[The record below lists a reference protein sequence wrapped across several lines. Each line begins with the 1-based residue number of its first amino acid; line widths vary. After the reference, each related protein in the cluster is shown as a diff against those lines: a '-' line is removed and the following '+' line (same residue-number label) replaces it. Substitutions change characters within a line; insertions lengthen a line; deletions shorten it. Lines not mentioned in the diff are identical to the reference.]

1 MEAVSRHEWE
11 AARACLAEEVVR
23 VGPFGD
29 TYRGR
34 EHYLESL
41 GKLMEGLKGYRMELG
56 RIVESDDGR
65 SVTAELTETVEMDG
79 RTVVTP
85 ECLVF
90 DLDDSGLIAGIRIYI
105 QKL

>member
-1 MEAVSRHEWE
+1 M
-11 AARACLAEEVVR
+11 R

-34 EHYLESL
+34 DHYLEFL
-41 GKLMEGLKGYRMELG
+41 RKVMEGLKGYRMELG

-65 SVTAELTETVEMDG
+65 TVTAELTETVEMDG
-79 RTVVTP
+79 RTVLTP

-90 DLDDSGLIAGIRIYI
+90 DLDDSGAIGGIRIYI
-105 QKL
+105 QKV

>member
-1 MEAVSRHEWE
+1 MHQWE
-11 AARACLAEEVVR
+11 IARGCLAEEVVR

-34 EHYLESL
+34 DHYLESL
-41 GKLMEGLKGYRMELG
+41 RGLMEGLKGYEMDLG
-56 RIVESDDGR
+56 RIVSSDDGR
-65 SVTAELTETVEMDG
+65 TFTAELTETVEMDG

-90 DLDDSGLIAGIRIYI
+90 DLDDSGLIFAIRTYI
-105 QKL
+105 QKV